1 MSHTTEP
8 LDVEG
13 RETVIQWFDG
23 EWPCF
28 HDAEIVSLTLSRKGE
43 SLLCVYPYSPA
54 KPATVEFYLDEVSDL
69 DLTDFSQQNVISG
82 LEVERVTDQTDKT
95 ALRIRLGGCYGL
107 SGWIDAKKVRVQL
120 LPGKSS
126 DGVSLW

>member
-8 LDVEG
+8 LEVEG
-13 RETVIQWFDG
+13 REAVIRWFDG

-28 HDAEIVSLTLSRKGE
+28 HDAEIMSLTLSRNGE
-43 SLLCVYPYSPA
+43 SLLRVYPYSPA

-69 DLTDFSQQNVISG
+69 ELADFSHQNVISG
-82 LEVERVTDQTDKT
+82 LTVESVIDQSKQS
-95 ALRIRLGGCYGL
+95 AIRIQLGGCYGL
-107 SGWIDAKKVRVQL
+107 SGWIEAKKVRVRL

-126 DGVSLW
+126 DGASQW